1 MTFLVLGG
9 TRYARDLAVSLQQSG
24 MPVTCAQY
32 GAENV
37 RPPVPP
43 VDLIAGG
50 FGGVDEMVAFLLGRT
65 VHGVVDASHPFA
77 PLVTRQAMAAAVRTG
92 VPLVRLL
99 PPAWEAQPWPRSWRW
114 VDDEAGAKRA
124 AEQIGGTRPFLSLGR
139 DSLRDFAGWDDRY
152 VLARVLVRPTWQVPA
167 GWEVLRSTG
176 LSHSYVGELTLL
188 SSRRIDV
195 MVTQDTGGSLDAA
208 KLRVAERL
216 GIFVVMIRR
225 PALPEGLRVVQT
237 VEAAHAW
244 ALRHWRPQDY

>member
-9 TRYARDLAVSLQQSG
+9 TRYARDLAVALQQTG

-32 GAENV
+32 GAENI
-37 RPPVPP
+37 RPPAPP
-43 VDLIAGG
+43 IELLDG
-50 FGGVDEMVAFLLGRT
+50 FDDTEAMVAFVRGRP
-65 VHGVVDASHPFA
+65 VHGIVDAGHPFA
-77 PLVTRQAMAAAVRTG
+77 PEVTRQAMAAAERTG

-124 AEQIGGTRPFLSLGR
+124 AEQFGTTRPFLNLGR
-139 DSLRDFAGWDDRY
+139 DSLRDFAAWDDRY
-152 VLARVLVRPTWQVPA
+152 VLARVLARPTWPVPA
-167 GWEVLRSTG
+167 GWEVLPSTG
-176 LSHSYVGELTLL
+176 LPHTYVAELALL

-195 MVTQDTGGSLDAA
+195 MVTQDTGGSLDTA

-225 PALPEGLRVVQT
+225 PPLPAGLRVVQT
-237 VEAAHAW
+237 VGAAHAW
-244 ALRHWRPQDY
+244 ALRHWRPQDF